1 MYDNIRMKQKQGDHH
16 ISTDRRLSLKA
27 RGLWFTLWS
36 LRVEDGPEKFTLA
49 EFVKDYS
56 GEGFKATQNAFF
68 ELKNYGYIRE
78 EGQGFGVRY
87 YTMYERG

>member
-27 RGLWFTLWS
+27 KGLWFTLWS
-36 LRVEDGPEKFTLA
+36 LRAEDGPEKFTLA

-56 GEGFKATQNAFF
+56 GEGFAATQNAFQ
-68 ELKNYGYIRE
+68 ELKRYGYIE
-78 EGQGFGVRY
+78 ETGQSYGVRY